1 MLQHFVAKH
10 IARALG
16 LLTSCE
22 KVQMSSGGYVQRAT
36 VCIDKNEQKSEKTS
50 V

>member
-22 KVQMSSGGYVQRAT
+22 KVQMSPGGYVKRAT
-36 VCIDKNEQKSEKTS
+36 VCFNQNETKSEK
-50 V
+50 